1 MRNKTSEW
9 LVFFLLRLILVADH
23 LDAAKKK
30 QGKKRK
36 HSEHLKISRKS
47 VKFSIKFSDKF
58 SPKYWK

>member
-30 QGKKRK
+30 TRKKEKAFGTFKNLSEKRK
-36 HSEHLKISRKS
+36 
-47 VKFSIKFSDKF
+47 VFD
-58 SPKYWK
+58 